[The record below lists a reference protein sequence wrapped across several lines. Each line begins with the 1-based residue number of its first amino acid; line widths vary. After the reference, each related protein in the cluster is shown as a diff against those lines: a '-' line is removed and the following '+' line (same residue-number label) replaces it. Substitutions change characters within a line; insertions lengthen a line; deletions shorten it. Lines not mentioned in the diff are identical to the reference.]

1 MKKLVMQVNIPSGKK
16 EDKKKLD
23 IFSYIEEMYEVSNK
37 MAKRYADRV
46 GSDYYLV
53 TTSNDWALGEGRPP
67 AYQKLKVYDF
77 VDYDAILYIDS
88 DYIIKDTAPD
98 VFQLFGN
105 ETSAVLQN
113 KAGASY
119 LEKLKIPADC
129 FPNTGFV
136 YYTKEFLDST
146 RQYLPEY
153 MKKEWELCDQGLLGT
168 LIFNLNLSFNKLD
181 PNEWNSDNIF
191 GTYGDHYGGRGK
203 TQWGSIK
210 YL

>member
-1 MKKLVMQVNIPSGKK
+1 MQVNIPSGKK
-16 EDKKKLD
+16 ENNQNLD
-23 IFSYIEEMYEVSNK
+23 IFSYVEEMYEVSNK
-37 MAKRYADRV
+37 MAKRYANRV

-53 TTSNDWALGEGRPP
+53 TTSNDWALGAGRHP

-77 VDYDAILYIDS
+77 IEYDAILYIDS
-88 DYIIKDTAPD
+88 DYIIKDNAPD
-98 VFQLFGN
+98 VFRLFGN

-113 KAGASY
+113 KAGAAY

-203 TQWGSIK
+203 KLWGSIK